1 MRERIRN
8 LHKDED
14 GFSLISATPV
24 LLLLFLAFGALTL
37 TAGVTALRKQEMQ
50 VVADCAARAGAQAIL
65 DEECYVVKD
74 DFGHH
79 CYVVLDP
86 GKAPSNASR
95 IVNAYMKANY
105 PKGDMFT
112 INGWDLSPAYGHQFP
127 EYNAATGDY
136 IYRYMTEEEMYY
148 SGNYA
153 VELWG
158 TTRTIWSSLL
168 GINGRTSLHSYG
180 AAQASGQAVDRNGNL
195 LPGR

>member
-1 MRERIRN
+1 MRERVKS
-8 LHKDED
+8 LCKDED

-24 LLLLFLAFGALTL
+24 LLLLLLAFGALIL
-37 TAGVTALRKQEMQ
+37 TTGVTALRKQEIQ

-74 DFGHH
+74 DFGYH

-86 GKAPSNASR
+86 GKAPSNAGR
-95 IVNAYMKANY
+95 IVNAYMQANY
-105 PKGDMFT
+105 PKGDIFT
-112 INGWDLSPAYGHQFP
+112 INGWDLSPAYGHKFP

-158 TTRTIWSSLL
+158 TSRTIWSSLL
-168 GINGRTSLHSYG
+168 GIKERIPLHAYS
-180 AAQASGQAVDRNGNL
+180 AAQSSGQAVDKNGNPM
-195 LPGR
+195 PGH

>member
-1 MRERIRN
+1 MRERFRR
-8 LHKDED
+8 LHEDED
-14 GFSLISATPV
+14 GFSLVTATPI
-24 LLLLFLAFGALTL
+24 LLLLLLAFGALAL
-37 TAGVTALRKQEMQ
+37 TTGVTAMKRQELQ

-86 GKAPSNASR
+86 GKAPSNAR
-95 IVNAYMKANY
+95 RVINAYMNANY
-105 PKGDMFT
+105 QNSDTFT
-112 INGWDLSPAYGHQFP
+112 INGWDLSPARGHQFP

-168 GINGRTSLHSYG
+168 GISGRQTLHAYG
-180 AAQASGQAVDRNGNL
+180 AAQSSGQAVDKNGNL
-195 LPGR
+195 LPGQ